1 MVRIQ
6 DDLYEYVNGE
16 WLEKAI
22 IPDDRPT
29 IGGFANLAEDVEK
42 IMMNDFKD
50 FKAGT
55 KHSDINGMCDAI
67 KLYNK
72 IMDTDTRNAL
82 GIKPLMPLL
91 DKIKAIDSLEKLND
105 NLLFFT
111 ENNIP
116 LPVDFGVDANMQDAT
131 ANCFI
136 IQGPS
141 IILPDTTY
149 YGNETGDKLL
159 AVYKDM
165 ALKLLAYTNLTSDE
179 QEEYINDT
187 LAFDALVASQ
197 VKSMLEWADYVKN
210 HNPMP
215 LDEVCNYLQPLAFK
229 KLLTAIYDNLPQ
241 ELIVYDPKA
250 IKNMNMYF
258 NNDTFK
264 QYIHWAYVKTLL
276 ANANKLSQE
285 MAAISTTYRRCIMGI
300 DSDPILEKQA
310 YQIASSVYSEP
321 CGIYYGRTYFG
332 EEAKKD
338 IISLVKK
345 IIDTYKDRIAHN
357 NFLEEATKQKAI
369 LKLST
374 INIKM
379 GYPDDV
385 RAIYKEMIIDDNDN
399 YFEAMNKINK
409 IKIHHNLNKLYKPV
423 DKNEW
428 QMPGHMVNAC
438 YDPSRNDITF
448 PAAILQKP
456 FYALSQSISENLG
469 GIGTVIA
476 HEISHAFDNNG
487 AHFDENGNLFNW
499 WSENDSKAFKELTN
513 KMIKQWDGIPFG
525 NTSVN
530 GELVVSEN
538 IADNGGMAVTLQIM
552 HTIKEADFKAYF
564 INWAKIWCQKAKDE
578 YIDFLLKND
587 VHSPCKLRANIQ
599 VRNFKEWYDTFN
611 VTDTDQMYIKEEDR
625 IIIW

>member
-55 KHSDINGMCDAI
+55 KHSDITGMCDAI

-91 DKIKAIDSLEKLND
+91 DKIKAIDSLETLND

-131 ANCFI
+131 SNCFI

-165 ALKLLAYTNLTSDE
+165 ALKLLAYTNLTSAE

-229 KLLTAIYDNLPQ
+229 KLLAAIYDNLPE

-300 DSDPILEKQA
+300 DSDPVLEKQA

-409 IKIHHNLNKLYKPV
+409 IKIQHNLNKLYKPV

-525 NTSVN
+525 NTCVN

>member
-55 KHSDINGMCDAI
+55 KHSDITGMCDAI

-91 DKIKAIDSLEKLND
+91 DKIKAIDTLEKLND

-131 ANCFI
+131 SNCFI
-136 IQGPS
+136 IHGPS

-165 ALKLLAYTNLTSDE
+165 ALKLLAYTNLTSAE

-229 KLLTAIYDNLPQ
+229 KLLAAIYDNLPE

-300 DSDPILEKQA
+300 DSDPVLEKQA

-379 GYPDDV
+379 GYPDEV

-456 FYALSQSISENLG
+456 FYALSQSVSENLG

-525 NTSVN
+525 NTCVN

-599 VRNFKEWYDTFN
+599 VRNFKEWYDTFD

>member
-42 IMMNDFKD
+42 TMMQDFKD

-55 KHSDINGMCDAI
+55 KHSDITGMCDAI

-72 IMDTDTRNAL
+72 IMDTDTRNTL

-131 ANCFI
+131 SNCFI

-165 ALKLLAYTNLTSDE
+165 ALKLLAYTNLTSAE

-215 LDEVCNYLQPLAFK
+215 LDEVCSYLQPLAFK
-229 KLLTAIYDNLPQ
+229 KLLAAIYDHSPE

-300 DSDPILEKQA
+300 ASDPVLEKQA

-385 RAIYKEMIIDDNDN
+385 RAIYKEMIIDDNNN

-552 HTIKEADFKAYF
+552 HTIEDPDFKAYF

-599 VRNFKEWYDTFN
+599 VRNFKEWYDTFD

>member
-229 KLLTAIYDNLPQ
+229 KLLAAIYDYLPE

-285 MAAISTTYRRCIMGI
+285 MTAISTTYRRCIMGI

-456 FYALSQSISENLG
+456 FYALSQSVSENLG

>member
-285 MAAISTTYRRCIMGI
+285 MTAISTTYRRCIMGI

-456 FYALSQSISENLG
+456 FYALSQSVSENLG

-552 HTIKEADFKAYF
+552 HTIEDPDFKAYF

>member
-599 VRNFKEWYDTFN
+599 VRNFKEWYDTFD
-611 VTDTDQMYIKEEDR
+611 VTDNDQMYIKEEDR

>member
-456 FYALSQSISENLG
+456 FYALSQSVSENLG

-552 HTIKEADFKAYF
+552 HTIEDPDFKAYF

-599 VRNFKEWYDTFN
+599 VRNFKEWYDTFD

>member
-50 FKAGT
+50 FKTGT
-55 KHSDINGMCDAI
+55 KHSDITGMCDAI

-229 KLLTAIYDNLPQ
+229 NLLAAIYDNLPE

-456 FYALSQSISENLG
+456 FYALSQSVSENLG

-599 VRNFKEWYDTFN
+599 VRNFKEWYDTFD
-611 VTDTDQMYIKEEDR
+611 VTDNDQMYIKEEDR

>member
-599 VRNFKEWYDTFN
+599 VRNFKEWYDTFD

>member
-131 ANCFI
+131 SNCFI

-165 ALKLLAYTNLTSDE
+165 ALKLLAYTSLTKEE

-187 LAFDALVASQ
+187 LAFDSAVASQ

-229 KLLTAIYDNLPQ
+229 KLLATIYDNLPQ

-456 FYALSQSISENLG
+456 FYALSQSVSENLG

>member
-285 MAAISTTYRRCIMGI
+285 MTAISTTYRRCIMGI

-552 HTIKEADFKAYF
+552 HTIEDPDFKAYF

>member
-310 YQIASSVYSEP
+310 YQIASNVYSEP

-345 IIDTYKDRIAHN
+345 IIYTYKDRIAHN

-456 FYALSQSISENLG
+456 FYALSQSVSENLG

-552 HTIKEADFKAYF
+552 HTIEDPDFKAYF

-599 VRNFKEWYDTFN
+599 VRNFKEWYDTFD
-611 VTDTDQMYIKEEDR
+611 VTDNDQMYIKEEDR

>member
-285 MAAISTTYRRCIMGI
+285 MTAISTTYRSCIMGI

-552 HTIKEADFKAYF
+552 HTIEYPDFKAYF

>member
-55 KHSDINGMCDAI
+55 KHSDITGMCDAI

-187 LAFDALVASQ
+187 LSFDALVASQ

-229 KLLTAIYDNLPQ
+229 NLLAAIYDNLPE

-285 MAAISTTYRRCIMGI
+285 MTAISTTYRRCIMGI
-300 DSDPILEKQA
+300 DL
-310 YQIASSVYSEP
+310 
-321 CGIYYGRTYFG
+321 
-332 EEAKKD
+332 
-338 IISLVKK
+338 SL
-345 IIDTYKDRIAHN
+345 
-357 NFLEEATKQKAI
+357 
-369 LKLST
+369 
-374 INIKM
+374 
-379 GYPDDV
+379 
-385 RAIYKEMIIDDNDN
+385 
-399 YFEAMNKINK
+399 
-409 IKIHHNLNKLYKPV
+409 IH
-423 DKNEW
+423 
-428 QMPGHMVNAC
+428 
-438 YDPSRNDITF
+438 I
-448 PAAILQKP
+448 
-456 FYALSQSISENLG
+456 
-469 GIGTVIA
+469 
-476 HEISHAFDNNG
+476 
-487 AHFDENGNLFNW
+487 
-499 WSENDSKAFKELTN
+499 
-513 KMIKQWDGIPFG
+513 
-525 NTSVN
+525 
-530 GELVVSEN
+530 
-538 IADNGGMAVTLQIM
+538 
-552 HTIKEADFKAYF
+552 
-564 INWAKIWCQKAKDE
+564 
-578 YIDFLLKND
+578 
-587 VHSPCKLRANIQ
+587 
-599 VRNFKEWYDTFN
+599 
-611 VTDTDQMYIKEEDR
+611 
-625 IIIW
+625 

>member
-456 FYALSQSISENLG
+456 FYALSQSVSENLG

-599 VRNFKEWYDTFN
+599 VRNFKEWYDTFD

>member
-55 KHSDINGMCDAI
+55 KHSDITGMHDAI

-91 DKIKAIDSLEKLND
+91 DKIKAIDTLEKLND

-165 ALKLLAYTNLTSDE
+165 ALKLLAYTSLTKEE

-229 KLLTAIYDNLPQ
+229 NLLAAIYDNLPE

-285 MAAISTTYRRCIMGI
+285 MTAISTTYRRCIMGI
-300 DSDPILEKQA
+300 DSDPSLEKQA

-409 IKIHHNLNKLYKPV
+409 IKIHHNLNKLYQPV

-599 VRNFKEWYDTFN
+599 VRNFKEWYDTFD

>member
-131 ANCFI
+131 SNCFI

-149 YGNETGDKLL
+149 YGNETEDKLL

-165 ALKLLAYTNLTSDE
+165 ALKLLAYTSLTSDE

-300 DSDPILEKQA
+300 ASDPILEKQA

-456 FYALSQSISENLG
+456 FYALSQSVSENLG

-552 HTIKEADFKAYF
+552 HTIEDPDFKAYF

>member
-229 KLLTAIYDNLPQ
+229 KLLATIYDNLPQ

-552 HTIKEADFKAYF
+552 HTIEDPDFKAYF

>member
-285 MAAISTTYRRCIMGI
+285 MTAISTTYRRCIMGI

-456 FYALSQSISENLG
+456 FYALSQSVSENLG

-552 HTIKEADFKAYF
+552 HTIEDPDFKAYF

-599 VRNFKEWYDTFN
+599 VRNFKEWYDTFD
-611 VTDTDQMYIKEEDR
+611 VTDNDQMYIKEEDR

>member
-1 MVRIQ
+1 
-6 DDLYEYVNGE
+6 
-16 WLEKAI
+16 
-22 IPDDRPT
+22 
-29 IGGFANLAEDVEK
+29 
-42 IMMNDFKD
+42 
-50 FKAGT
+50 
-55 KHSDINGMCDAI
+55 
-67 KLYNK
+67 
-72 IMDTDTRNAL
+72 
-82 GIKPLMPLL
+82 
-91 DKIKAIDSLEKLND
+91 
-105 NLLFFT
+105 
-111 ENNIP
+111 
-116 LPVDFGVDANMQDAT
+116 
-131 ANCFI
+131 
-136 IQGPS
+136 
-141 IILPDTTY
+141 
-149 YGNETGDKLL
+149 
-159 AVYKDM
+159 
-165 ALKLLAYTNLTSDE
+165 
-179 QEEYINDT
+179 
-187 LAFDALVASQ
+187 
-197 VKSMLEWADYVKN
+197 
-210 HNPMP
+210 
-215 LDEVCNYLQPLAFK
+215 
-229 KLLTAIYDNLPQ
+229 
-241 ELIVYDPKA
+241 
-250 IKNMNMYF
+250 
-258 NNDTFK
+258 
-264 QYIHWAYVKTLL
+264 
-276 ANANKLSQE
+276 
-285 MAAISTTYRRCIMGI
+285 MGI
-300 DSDPILEKQA
+300 ASDPILEKQA

-409 IKIHHNLNKLYKPV
+409 IKIHHNLNKLYQPV

-552 HTIKEADFKAYF
+552 HTIEDPDFKAYF

>member
-409 IKIHHNLNKLYKPV
+409 IKIHHNLNKLYQPV

-456 FYALSQSISENLG
+456 FYALSQSVSENLG

-552 HTIKEADFKAYF
+552 HTIEDPDFKAYF

>member
-55 KHSDINGMCDAI
+55 KHSDITGMCDAI

-91 DKIKAIDSLEKLND
+91 DKIKAIDTLEKLND

-131 ANCFI
+131 SNCFI
-136 IQGPS
+136 IHGPS

-165 ALKLLAYTNLTSDE
+165 ALKLLAYTNLTSAE

-229 KLLTAIYDNLPQ
+229 KLLAAIYDNLPE

-300 DSDPILEKQA
+300 DSDPVLEKQA

-552 HTIKEADFKAYF
+552 HTIEEPDFKAYF

-599 VRNFKEWYDTFN
+599 VRNFKEWYDTFD

>member
-55 KHSDINGMCDAI
+55 KHSDITGMHDAI

-131 ANCFI
+131 SNCFI

-165 ALKLLAYTNLTSDE
+165 ALKLLAYTNLTSAE

-229 KLLTAIYDNLPQ
+229 KLLAAIYDQLPE

-456 FYALSQSISENLG
+456 FYALSQSVSENLG

-552 HTIKEADFKAYF
+552 HTIEEPDFKAYF

-599 VRNFKEWYDTFN
+599 VRNFKEWYDTFD

>member
-229 KLLTAIYDNLPQ
+229 KLLAAIYDYLPE

-409 IKIHHNLNKLYKPV
+409 IKIHHNLNKLYQPV

-456 FYALSQSISENLG
+456 FYALSQSVSENLG

-552 HTIKEADFKAYF
+552 HTIEEPDFKAYF

-599 VRNFKEWYDTFN
+599 VRNFKEWYDTFD
-611 VTDTDQMYIKEEDR
+611 VTDNDQMYIKEEDR

>member
-229 KLLTAIYDNLPQ
+229 KLLATIYDNLPQ

-300 DSDPILEKQA
+300 DSDPVLEKQA

-456 FYALSQSISENLG
+456 FYALSQSVSENLG

-552 HTIKEADFKAYF
+552 HTIEDPDFKAYF

>member
-285 MAAISTTYRRCIMGI
+285 MTAISTTYRRCIMGI

-345 IIDTYKDRIAHN
+345 IIYTYKDRIAHN
-357 NFLEEATKQKAI
+357 NFLEEATKQKTI

-456 FYALSQSISENLG
+456 FYALSQSVSENLG

>member
-456 FYALSQSISENLG
+456 FYALSQSVSENLG

-599 VRNFKEWYDTFN
+599 VRNFKEWYDTFD
-611 VTDTDQMYIKEEDR
+611 VTDNDQMYIKEEDR

>member
-229 KLLTAIYDNLPQ
+229 KLLAAIYDNLPE

-456 FYALSQSISENLG
+456 FYALSQSVSENLG

>member
-165 ALKLLAYTNLTSDE
+165 ALKLLAYTSLTKEE

-187 LAFDALVASQ
+187 LSFDSAVASQ

-229 KLLTAIYDNLPQ
+229 KLLATIYDNLPQ

-456 FYALSQSISENLG
+456 FYALSQSVSENLG

-599 VRNFKEWYDTFN
+599 VRNFKEWYDTFD
-611 VTDTDQMYIKEEDR
+611 VTDNDQMYIKEEDR